1 MVDTKVARRTEQPLR
16 KQRAQPP
23 FGSQQQ
29 PVHTAEPNRH
39 RAQRIPFK
47 TKPKTT
53 WKNGL
58 QLVQAGLKPVQERG
72 LCYQGIDELGFSAP
86 SIRDGVWINY
96 VCAGEGWR
104 SRRNVMHGVLMLL
117 LQNRIDVMII

>member
-1 MVDTKVARRTEQPLR
+1 MAFRQDARAECKMVDTEVTRRTEQPLR

-58 QLVQAGLKPVQERG
+58 QLLQAGLKPVQERG
-72 LCYQGIDELGFSAP
+72 LCYQGIDKLGFSAP
-86 SIRDGVWINY
+86 SIRDGVWIHHTF
-96 VCAGEGWR
+96 VQAKDGGP
-104 SRRNVMHGVLMLL
+104 GGMLCTEF
-117 LQNRIDVMII
+117 